1 MYYLD
6 HGFLRMN
13 IYCVIVRVQKQKLC
27 TQGRAVKV
35 VASLT
40 MFCLLLG
47 AVQIKLITNSCPGQ
61 YEAPDTFDKMWSI
74 VTEAL
79 IVLVV
84 PLAVLVLNVSLIRT
98 LHRSAQISVSLR
110 RQTRLQQQATSVNP
124 ATDVMLISISF
135 YFLLISVPLSVFFVI
150 TYFVPEES
158 FSTAKFVID
167 NACTS
172 LYASNFIIY
181 LVTGRT
187 FREELFALCGCKHS
201 RTAVVTSFVWSS
213 E

>member
-1 MYYLD
+1 
-6 HGFLRMN
+6 MN
-13 IYCVIVRVQKQKLC
+13 FVQKQRLC
-27 TQGRAVKV
+27 TPGRAVKV
-35 VASLT
+35 VVGLT
-40 MFCLLLG
+40 TFSLLLG
-47 AVQIKLITNSCPGQ
+47 AVQIKLIMNSCPGQ
-61 YEAPDTFDKMWSI
+61 YEAPDTFDKMWSV
-74 VTEAL
+74 VTEAV

-84 PLAVLVLNVSLIRT
+84 PLAVLVLNVLLIRT
-98 LHRSAQISVSLR
+98 LHRSAQVSTSLR
-110 RQTRLQQQATSVNP
+110 RQTQLQQQATTSVNP

-135 YFLLISVPLSVFFVI
+135 YFLLISVLLSVFFVI

-158 FSTAKFVID
+158 YSTAKFVID

-187 FREELFALCGCKHS
+187 FREELYAVCGCNHS
-201 RTAVVTSFVWSS
+201 RTAVVTSFVWST